1 MYKHVGKQVL
11 VRYGSGWAQF
21 ADAASEGAAATIVAA
36 LNPPSE
42 APEIDVP
49 PRPRCRAYQ
58 ASDQMICPCGRQ
70 WDVNDSNPPRCYTD
84 E

>member
-36 LNPPSE
+36 LNPLSE
-42 APEIDVP
+42 PAEVDVKP
-49 PRPRCRAYQ
+49 GKHQVRHEGDEYACA
-58 ASDQMICPCGRQ
+58 CGKR
-70 WDVNDSNPPRCYTD
+70 WDVCDGEDHP
-84 E
+84 